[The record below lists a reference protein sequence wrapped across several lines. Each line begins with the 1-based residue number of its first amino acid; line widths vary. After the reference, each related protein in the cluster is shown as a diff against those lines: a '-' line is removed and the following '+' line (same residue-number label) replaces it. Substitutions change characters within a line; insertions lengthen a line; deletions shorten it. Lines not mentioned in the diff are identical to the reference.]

1 MGTIQ
6 MVVAVALDGG
16 KAFRWNLTADVGP
29 GQRNLGDDV
38 DFVRFGYFCMMINPI
53 SRKSP
58 ELQAALNKLRP
69 AGRFDTDLAEVIRVH
84 QKDRGGKQDGIVS
97 VEKATNANRE
107 TYDGA
112 HVWIV
117 AVLNNN
123 MRDITSDDYPRI
135 DKHQSSGVMLMAAV
149 KNIMTGSPI

>member
-1 MGTIQ
+1 
-6 MVVAVALDGG
+6 MVVAVALEGG
-16 KAFRWNLTADVGP
+16 RAFRWNLSANVGP
-29 GQRNLGDDV
+29 GQPNLGDDV
-38 DFVRFGYFCMMINPI
+38 DFVRFGYFCMKINPV

-69 AGRFDTDLAEVIRVH
+69 AGGYDTDLAEVIRIH

-97 VEKATNANRE
+97 VERATNANRE

-123 MRDITSDDYPRI
+123 MLDVTNDVYPRI
-135 DKHQSSGVMLMAAV
+135 DKHPSSGVMLMAAV
-149 KNIMTGSPI
+149 KRVMTNSSV